1 MKIKFLFCLAMMLS
15 LTGFSQDSRV
25 FTGIALFPTLARSSE
40 PGSLSKFSLNGE
52 LRIRLRL
59 SDYVALETGP
69 GFVNH
74 GFRYK
79 TNFKDSVTME
89 EWTVVDPF
97 QINYFTLP
105 LRLRLM
111 NNGLTIAGG
120 VTPEIFL
127 NANPSRFNRDIRQTA
142 FAWQISAGYQLD
154 LYGGGIVSF
163 ELFHTQPFQEIFRGS
178 RFQNSGLAI
187 SAIFPLYGPGGFK
200 D

>member
-1 MKIKFLFCLAMMLS
+1 MMLS
-15 LTGFSQDSRV
+15 LTGFNQDSRV